1 MTDRQ
6 IEIADAILRYI
17 VDKPIVH
24 PFDIHDEFMGKRGY
38 SSQEVHSGMALLSRK
53 MLIVPFPGR
62 NNSIMIS
69 DLGLKAVAKGIVQF
83 DKDNESVEYYKWR
96 ITRNSYILL
105 IISIVLAFIGLVISI
120 LK

>member
-1 MTDRQ
+1 
-6 IEIADAILRYI
+6 
-17 VDKPIVH
+17 
-24 PFDIHDEFMGKRGY
+24 
-38 SSQEVHSGMALLSRK
+38 
-53 MLIVPFPGR
+53 
-62 NNSIMIS
+62 MIS